1 MFSPQFSPSVFCC
14 SANSVRPSS
23 SLRARIRVSTSPTRI
38 EGFEESHL
46 SVATSAGKFRPRGRF
61 RSSQLVGGAV
71 PSSSIRSTASASSWK
86 ANSIRPSSSGR
97 ALTRARRSI
106 PWSCATRSA
115 ANPAIRRAA
124 KVATNSFVNDNL
136 SSVLAENAQKALCE
150 KSDIK
155 TCSGLRPNR
164 DLYVCRQPRREH
176 LDCFSDHLLQHLC
189 GWPELLQQTRD
200 LTCRV
205 HQQVF
210 PIALLCGFGDVG
222 D

>member
-1 MFSPQFSPSVFCC
+1 MFSPQSSPSVFCC

-61 RSSQLVGGAV
+61 RSSQLVAGAA
-71 PSSSIRSTASASSWK
+71 PSSSIRSTASVSSWK

-106 PWSCATRSA
+106 PWSFATRSA

-124 KVATNSFVNDNL
+124 KVATNSFVIATISSVQRVNAGEGGAGRAKRTRKAGVVYAPTATFTFAGSLDVNTSTASRTISFNTSAAGL
-136 SSVLAENAQKALCE
+136 SSCNSPA
-150 KSDIK
+150 I
-155 TCSGLRPNR
+155 
-164 DLYVCRQPRREH
+164 
-176 LDCFSDHLLQHLC
+176 
-189 GWPELLQQTRD
+189 
-200 LTCRV
+200 
-205 HQQVF
+205 
-210 PIALLCGFGDVG
+210 
-222 D
+222 